1 MFSKTPKM
9 TSHIV
14 SLFQAATIDV
24 LTNNEIANVKKNKR
38 CPGAGFSGFRR
49 MFHEGDVE
57 RFDFQW
63 GGRIYGVGDYNYQ
76 NMKKFDR
83 PNLRIDGETIVEIDI
98 NASYLSILHGICGYP
113 T

>member
-24 LTNNEIANVKKNKR
+24 FTNNEIANVKKNKR
-38 CPGAGFSGFRR
+38 CPGAGFSSFRR

-98 NASYLSILHGICGYP
+98 NASYLSILHGICGYSA
-113 T
+113 